1 MKKGIVAVLVVIA
14 LIVLI
19 SPGLVGRMA
28 EKSVDDNLN
37 WAAQESGTLVV
48 TSENF
53 ERGWFSSQGQH
64 RVQLDDDRLRTLLG
78 SIDGAPEPGD
88 LPVLVI
94 DTRLD
99 HGLIPLGSMSR
110 EKGSLAPGLGSA
122 VSTLRVEFGDGETVE
137 LPGAVYSKVSIGGAL
152 SSSYVLPAG
161 SMTEDGSTVSWS
173 DTNIDV
179 TTNPSTGKVSFGG
192 DVGTLKFEDGQDL
205 VQIDKLTFS
214 GYQQPTTFGFAVG
227 DIKMELGGLSATSA
241 GMQAGGLKYMKVDA
255 NTRIDGSKASGRT
268 TLQID
273 SQPLPHF
280 GEFSVNAD
288 VSVDGADAA
297 ALGALQQALQLQG
310 ANPDPEQLLGVVE
323 NDVKKL
329 LASGLELRFDQ
340 LDVTLPQGKL
350 TSKLDLRVAE
360 EDAATFEWT
369 SLLLNTEAS
378 ANLTVPQGLIDMAMQ
393 MNPQVGMA
401 IGMGFLQQK
410 GDVYEMEAQYKKGL
424 LTINGAPMPIPL
436 GNFQ

>member
-1 MKKGIVAVLVVIA
+1 M
-14 LIVLI
+14 
-19 SPGLVGRMA
+19 
-28 EKSVDDNLN
+28 
-37 WAAQESGTLVV
+37 
-48 TSENF
+48 
-53 ERGWFSSQGQH
+53 
-64 RVQLDDDRLRTLLG
+64 
-78 SIDGAPEPGD
+78 
-88 LPVLVI
+88 LVI